1 MIKSVFGGKKEN
13 GDKNIRE
20 GIKERKIKS
29 EDNNRSKVKKH
40 LIESIDFRE
49 IQKKLYKKRD
59 WITWYEYFSTQL
71 QQKKQFQSIGG
82 QIESSARR
90 RKEVRPEI
98 FMDNRTLNVRQRPK
112 KKFWIRQRREKGK
125 IDEKGCL
132 QGTSLKNAEESR
144 EVGQK

>member
-49 IQKKLYKKRD
+49 I
-59 WITWYEYFSTQL
+59 
-71 QQKKQFQSIGG
+71 
-82 QIESSARR
+82 
-90 RKEVRPEI
+90 
-98 FMDNRTLNVRQRPK
+98 
-112 KKFWIRQRREKGK
+112 
-125 IDEKGCL
+125 
-132 QGTSLKNAEESR
+132 
-144 EVGQK
+144 